1 MNYPNVDKAK
11 KIINHLVEV
20 YNADAVKDKNQESEK
35 TAKFIEERIANVGN
49 DLANVENRKEQF
61 KRSNQ
66 ITDIPTEAEI
76 NLKTSAEARA
86 ETVRIS
92 LSIRINK

>member
-61 KRSNQ
+61 KRQ
-66 ITDIPTEAEI
+66 IKLLIFQQRLRLTLRLLQKLER
-76 NLKTSAEARA
+76 N
-86 ETVRIS
+86 
-92 LSIRINK
+92 N